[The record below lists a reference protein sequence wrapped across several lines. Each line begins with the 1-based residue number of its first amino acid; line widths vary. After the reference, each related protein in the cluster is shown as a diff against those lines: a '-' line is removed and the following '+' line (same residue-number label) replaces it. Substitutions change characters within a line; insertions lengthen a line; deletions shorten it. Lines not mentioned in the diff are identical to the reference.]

1 MPGTH
6 GGRNRRA
13 HQLRALGVLAH
24 GHMLMGTL
32 CALGLVF
39 TLSMPLDD
47 DVSEEDK
54 NK

>member
-1 MPGTH
+1 MEV
-6 GGRNRRA
+6 A
-13 HQLRALGVLAH
+13 ASDEALDVLVH
-24 GHMLMGTL
+24 GHILMFAL

-47 DVSEEDK
+47 EVSEEDK